1 METGT
6 NERTSRQRERR
17 DLTLDDIKAE
27 NLVDVRLLILDL
39 RLRVDRLTYE
49 LGRSTSEV
57 QTNDLRIQVLESQVT
72 RLRNALFGDGNA

>member
-72 RLRNALFGDGNA
+72 RLQNALFGDGNA